1 MSNQIG
7 PKCADCTTPDV
18 CAGTTGGCARLPRVS
33 GTITLSGKLSTYQVW
48 APTLE
53 FRVLREEGAGDRL
66 QQRWMEQGGGGIE
79 WRDVPV
85 VVVKA

>member
-1 MSNQIG
+1 MNQAAG
-7 PKCADCTTPDV
+7 RPCGDKCIDHGRCDKTTS
-18 CAGTTGGCARLPRVS
+18 GCVLGR
-33 GTITLSGKLSTYQVW
+33 GQTITLSGKLSTYQVW

-53 FRVLREEGAGDRL
+53 FCVLREEGAGDRL

-85 VVVKA
+85 VAVKA

>member
-1 MSNQIG
+1 V
-7 PKCADCTTPDV
+7 DCVTPDQ
-18 CAGTTGGCARLPRVS
+18 CDARTGGCARLPRVS

-53 FRVLREEGAGDRL
+53 FRVLREEGAGGWSGDRL